1 MATKVEMAA
10 EDLVYALMD
19 EAKLTEAQE
28 QALHQ
33 SGAVDR
39 AIVIAR
45 TRVAAAL
52 NNEHSML
59 VGSRYDPLLS
69 LPSHRPLG
77 GYREA
82 VDRSLRHGGA
92 GRARA

>member
-45 TRVAAAL
+45 TRVAAELDVELASASASSNVIDL
-52 NNEHSML
+52 MGRL
-59 VGSRYDPLLS
+59 
-69 LPSHRPLG
+69 
-77 GYREA
+77 EA
-82 VDRSLRHGGA
+82 SCERQRGPRH
-92 GRARA
+92 